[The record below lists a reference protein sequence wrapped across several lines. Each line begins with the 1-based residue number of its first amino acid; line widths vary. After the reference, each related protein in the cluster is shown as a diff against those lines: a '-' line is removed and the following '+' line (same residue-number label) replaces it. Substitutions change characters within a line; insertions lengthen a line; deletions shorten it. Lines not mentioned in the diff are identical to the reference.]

1 MILNPE
7 LLLILFVGVTVL
19 TFLVQ
24 CFAIWRAAR
33 SVKELTDRVHNQTS
47 EMEGKIQ
54 IIQDR
59 VLGLTAELQPLQ
71 QTAKELSG
79 TIEVLSGRLKTRS
92 QEIDGFVSQLMD
104 VGREQASKID
114 YVVQDTLQKFE
125 ETTSVIQK
133 DLLRPTVEISAF
145 VKGVKAGLD
154 ALLSRPQAQ
163 PKDAVAEEQLFI

>member
-1 MILNPE
+1 MILSPE
-7 LLLILFVGVTVL
+7 ILLILFVGVTVL
-19 TFLVQ
+19 SFLLQ
-24 CFAIWRAAR
+24 SFAVWRAAR
-33 SVKELTDRVHNQTS
+33 SVQELTDRVQHQTS

-79 TIEVLSGRLKTRS
+79 TIESLSGRLKARS
-92 QEIDGFVSQLMD
+92 QDIDGFVSQLMD

-133 DLLRPTVEISAF
+133 DLLRPSIEISAF
-145 VKGVKAGLD
+145 LKGIRAGLD
-154 ALLSRPQAQ
+154 ALFSRQPER
-163 PKDAVAEEQLFI
+163 PKDGVGEEQLFI